1 MNFNKFGVAST
12 SKINSIAVRQSSQSA
27 AETATCRLQCTQVG
41 IICLFDLSGL
51 DRSRSPSRYVL
62 LVDSMHQIMDVLM

>member
-27 AETATCRLQCTQVG
+27 AETATCRLQCTQDG
-41 IICLFDLSGL
+41 IICFFDQSCL

-62 LVDSMHQIMDVLM
+62 MHGRFHA